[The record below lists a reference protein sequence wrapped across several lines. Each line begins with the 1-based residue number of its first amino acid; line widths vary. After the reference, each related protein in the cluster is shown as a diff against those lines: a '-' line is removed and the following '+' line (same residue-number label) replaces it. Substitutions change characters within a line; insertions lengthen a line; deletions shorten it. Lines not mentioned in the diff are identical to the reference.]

1 MINEHKRTMSIGGFA
16 VPLPT
21 FFPSISTV
29 KTNLGVSEY
38 LRLLVSMRFPQFLV
52 SAYDIFYATRAEK
65 KQIYSLIKNAEE
77 NGQTVLLDSGNYE
90 SYWKPGKQWRDVD
103 FAKVLKTNV
112 FNLAFCY
119 DNQNPPSSLKKIA
132 DHVERAVLRDQKHSP
147 NASVVPIIHAQTAQ
161 FPEVVADVAKRLR
174 PILVAVPE
182 RGLGDGILAR
192 AETVFKIRKKLD
204 LLGGTRVPL
213 HLLGTGNPISVLV
226 YSMCGADS
234 FDGLEWC
241 QTTVNHDSGLLY
253 HFQQRELF
261 GCQSSF
267 CSDRLPYIQGTLAHN
282 LVFYMSFMARLQAS
296 KNLWKLSEEY
306 LPKHFS
312 QALRKATR

>member
-1 MINEHKRTMSIGGFA
+1 MKAKYARSLSVRGLSL
-16 VPLPT
+16 PLPL

-38 LRLLVSMRFPQFLV
+38 LRLLISMRFPQFLV
-52 SAYDIFYATRAEK
+52 SAYDIFYAPRAERDE
-65 KQIYSLIKNAEE
+65 IYSLIGKAEK

-90 SYWKPGKQWRDVD
+90 SYWKPGKEWKNSE
-103 FAKVLKTNV
+103 FAKILKTNE

-119 DNQNPPSSLKKIA
+119 DNQNPPSSPKKIT

-147 NASVVPIIHAQTAQ
+147 NASIIPIIHAQAKQ
-161 FPEVVADVAKRLR
+161 FPEVVFNVAKRLR

-182 RGLGDGILAR
+182 RGLGDGIIAR
-192 AETVFKIRKKLD
+192 AQTVFNIRKKLD
-204 LLGGTRVPL
+204 RIDDMRVPL
-213 HLLGTGNPISVLV
+213 HLLGTGNPLSVLV

-241 QTTVNHDSGLLY
+241 QTTVNHTSGLLY
-253 HFQQRELF
+253 HFQQREIF
-261 GCQSSF
+261 GHQSSF

-282 LVFYMSFMARLQAS
+282 LVFYTNFMAQLQAS
-296 KNLWKLSEEY
+296 KNLWKISEEY
-306 LPKHFS
+306 LPKDFVRT
-312 QALRKATR
+312 LRKAIR